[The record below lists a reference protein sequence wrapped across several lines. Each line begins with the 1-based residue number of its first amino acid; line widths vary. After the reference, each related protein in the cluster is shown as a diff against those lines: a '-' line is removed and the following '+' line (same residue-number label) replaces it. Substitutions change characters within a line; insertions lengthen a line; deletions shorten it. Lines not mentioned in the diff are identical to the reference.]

1 MKKFD
6 PNAELSK
13 VQKKKNVSVNAS
25 KISNM
30 YIPFLVVGCSCLAMI
45 GITFSSKLSLDEE
58 DVYNVKIDIINGE
71 EEKIE
76 TRVAEGAYS
85 QTIKGNGTFGSI
97 SCSSGSLDYDP
108 ITSSVYSPFV
118 NQNTSCVIAFM
129 DDGIKY
135 IDADNLNKIN
145 DNYGVS
151 YYYKVN
157 ALNNYL
163 KFDDKMFRIIRI
175 NGDGSIRIMLDS
187 VILASDYGS
196 LNEYYDSNVKKT
208 LYNWYDNNVSKK
220 AKEYVVL
227 GDYDTNNYVNYDI
240 YNLINYMDYELDY
253 VGTLS
258 VREAEL
264 MSSDVKITNDFLDTI
279 SGMYLSN
286 GNGEDKVFYYDNGNV
301 GSISSDNKLSVRPVI
316 NIKKVTLTGDGT
328 ANSPYVISE

>member
-1 MKKFD
+1 
-6 PNAELSK
+6 
-13 VQKKKNVSVNAS
+13 
-25 KISNM
+25 
-30 YIPFLVVGCSCLAMI
+30 
-45 GITFSSKLSLDEE
+45 
-58 DVYNVKIDIINGE
+58 
-71 EEKIE
+71 
-76 TRVAEGAYS
+76 
-85 QTIKGNGTFGSI
+85 
-97 SCSSGSLDYDP
+97 
-108 ITSSVYSPFV
+108 
-118 NQNTSCVIAFM
+118 
-129 DDGIKY
+129 
-135 IDADNLNKIN
+135 
-145 DNYGVS
+145 
-151 YYYKVN
+151 
-157 ALNNYL
+157 
-163 KFDDKMFRIIRI
+163 MFRIIRI

-264 MSSDVKITNDFLDTI
+264 MSSDVKINNDFLDTI